1 VLISVVVFV
10 SVLLLV
16 LAVSPLW
23 RMAEQW
29 RTRAEAGYRTT
40 LSELFITDWT
50 PAAITTTAAL
60 TSVTIL
66 GILWWALGIL
76 PAMAAA
82 VAVWFVPQS
91 VLAYLRAQR
100 LEKFDA
106 QLTDGLDLLANAV
119 KSGQTLA
126 QALEVVA
133 TQSLPPLSQE
143 FGLMVQEYQL
153 GVALDR
159 VLLDARQRLSSK
171 NLALTVAA
179 LLVSREKGGNL
190 PETLTR
196 IAESIREI
204 RRLEEKIRTS
214 TAEGRKS
221 ARTMAIMPVVLGF
234 MLYSMDPESFG
245 LLFVDPVGNA
255 LLVVVVG
262 LVIGSFLWIRR
273 IVNVPI

>member
-1 VLISVVVFV
+1 
-10 SVLLLV
+10 
-16 LAVSPLW
+16 
-23 RMAEQW
+23 MAEQW